1 MGFPIATVSRC
12 TSLSNALS
20 NACKDMVLIMGN
32 NDICEHGVYRTLCS
46 SCGEMTDKQRRA
58 TDLIGRGTPRVQT
71 FILRLMATE
80 SDADRP
86 EDNDLE
92 AKDVISNQLDA
103 AIQSVSDNLP
113 DGYYLKLDEY

>member
-1 MGFPIATVSRC
+1 MGS
-12 TSLSNALS
+12 
-20 NACKDMVLIMGN
+20 
-32 NDICEHGVYRTLCS
+32 NDICEHGLYRTLCG
-46 SCGEMTDKQRRA
+46 SCAEIPARAYRNQRELGASYNDRQRRA
-58 TDLIGRGTPRVQT
+58 TDNIGRGTPRVQT

-113 DGYYLKLDEY
+113 EGYYLKLDEY